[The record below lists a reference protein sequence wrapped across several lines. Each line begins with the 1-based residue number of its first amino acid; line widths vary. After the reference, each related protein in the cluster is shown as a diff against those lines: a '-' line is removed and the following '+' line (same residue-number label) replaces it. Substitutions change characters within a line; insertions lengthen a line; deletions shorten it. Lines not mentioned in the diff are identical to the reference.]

1 MYEFIPKLREI
12 YLALI
17 VLLANIVEAI
27 SGFGSVIIAVTLGAN
42 LYDIDKLISILL
54 PISICLSTYIVTKH
68 RKFIRFEFI
77 LKEILPFMTSG
88 LVVGLIILNYFPVSA
103 LKNIYGVLVLIL
115 SLKELYAMLISK
127 NKEKKELPNSIAAI
141 SIFLGGI
148 VHGLYASGGPLLVYG
163 LSSKKLDKDVFRVTL
178 STIWLIFNLTLFV
191 VYLFTNKVNVEN
203 LKISAFLIPTL
214 IVGIFIGEK
223 VHNKINERVFRI
235 SVFSI
240 LLIAGLRLSMV

>member
-1 MYEFIPKLREI
+1 MKEI

-54 PISICLSTYIVTKH
+54 PISLCLSTYIVTKH
-68 RKFIRFEFI
+68 HKFIRFNFI
-77 LKEILPFMTSG
+77 MKEILPFMTSG
-88 LVVGLIILNYFPVSA
+88 LIVGLIILNYFPVSS

-115 SLKELYAMLISK
+115 SIKELYFMLVHK
-127 NKEKKELPNSIAAI
+127 NKERKELPSLISAI
-141 SIFLGGI
+141 SIFLAGI

-178 STIWLIFNLTLFV
+178 STIWLIFNLTLFI
-191 VYLFTNKVNVEN
+191 VYLFTNRVSIEN

-214 IVGIFIGEK
+214 ILGIYVGEK
-223 VHNKINERVFRI
+223 VHHKINERVFRI

-240 LLIAGLRLSMV
+240 LLIAGLRLSLV

>member
-1 MYEFIPKLREI
+1 MKEI
-12 YLALI
+12 YLSLI

-54 PISICLSTYIVTKH
+54 PISLCLSTYIVTKH
-68 RKFIRFEFI
+68 HKFIRFKFI
-77 LKEILPFMTSG
+77 MKEILPFMTSG
-88 LVVGLIILNYFPVSA
+88 LIVGLIILNYFPVSS

-115 SLKELYAMLISK
+115 SIKELYFMLIRK
-127 NKEKKELPNSIAAI
+127 NKERKDLPNSISAI

-178 STIWLIFNLTLFV
+178 STIWLIFNLTLFI
-191 VYLFTNKVNVEN
+191 VYLFTNRVTIEN
-203 LKISAFLIPTL
+203 LKVSAFLIPTL
-214 IVGIFIGEK
+214 ILGIYVGEK
-223 VHNKINERVFRI
+223 VHHKINERVFRI

-240 LLIAGLRLSMV
+240 LLIAGLRLSLV